1 MTYEI
6 GAMLTSKKSISCV
19 VDIRNGPGG
28 LTGVVT
34 CYGDNGK
41 PIRSFQVTADLRQ
54 IRNQVMQY
62 LSTNAP
68 VGWGWNPIKRAAKA
82 ITKKV
87 GAKRIL
93 RTVKAVVND
102 PRFKKGMMLAS
113 TVYPPLGITYGQM
126 QASAKLLEGVKAR
139 DPDAVARMTGLVTL
153 ANEDNLKAAKILTAM
168 RAMIDAAGGNVA
180 KVSGIVDKAIL
191 KRFGVSVP
199 YERAPTGM
207 SAYEMGL
214 RG

>member
-6 GAMLTSKKSISCV
+6 GAMLTPKKSISCL
-19 VDIRNGPGG
+19 VDIQNTPGG
-28 LTGVVT
+28 LIGTVT
-34 CYGDNGK
+34 CYNSNGV
-41 PIRSFQVTADLRQ
+41 PVRTFQVRCDVNKIRQ
-54 IRNQVMQY
+54 AVMQH

-126 QASAKLLEGVKAR
+126 QASAKMLEQVKAQ
-139 DPDAVARMTGLVTL
+139 DPDAIARFSGLMEL
-153 ANEDNLKAAKILTAM
+153 AQGDNLKAAKIVTAM

-180 KVSGIVDKAIL
+180 KVSGIVDKVIL
-191 KRFGVSVP
+191 KKFGVSVP
-199 YERAPTGM
+199 YERAPNGM